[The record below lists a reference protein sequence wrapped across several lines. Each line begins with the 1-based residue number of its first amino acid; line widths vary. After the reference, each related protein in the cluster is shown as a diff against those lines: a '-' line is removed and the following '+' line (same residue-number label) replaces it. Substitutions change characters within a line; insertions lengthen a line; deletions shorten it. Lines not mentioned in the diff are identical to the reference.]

1 MSSRFSNGR
10 VLCIH
15 AAMRLDQW
23 LWAVRVF
30 KTRSLSAEAIKGGHV
45 RVNDAPCKPS
55 REVRPGEI
63 VVARVGV
70 MTRTVRVIADPPSRV
85 GAKLV
90 AQFAEDLTP
99 PEEYA
104 RRPEPNLLPPMFR
117 PQGTGRPT
125 KRDRRAMDRIDDAG

>member
-1 MSSRFSNGR
+1 MQIG
-10 VLCIH
+10 
-15 AAMRLDQW
+15 MRLDQW

-30 KTRSLSAEAIKGGHV
+30 KTRTLAAEAIKAGHV
-45 RVNDAPCKPS
+45 RINDQPCKPA
-55 REVRPGEI
+55 REVRPGDTI
-63 VVARVGV
+63 VARVGI
-70 MTRTVRVIADPPSRV
+70 MTRTVRFISDPPSRV

-90 AQFAEDLTP
+90 PQFAEDLTP

-125 KRDRRAMDRIDDAG
+125 KRDRRETDKLGEA